1 MVGEQGGRERKEE
14 KLLAILTL
22 ALLLSNVDWGRVLA
36 SNTLEALLSL
46 VSTGLIYSAFMLIV
60 LEGLEIDFH
69 TIDGTVLILTG
80 ESMWLLTLFKFMV
93 SNLTQLLSDALLI
106 ILITMLSMTLGYI
119 EWRFVISKVQGR
131 MLVFKVRNVIITMS
145 DKGYITMR
153 VLLPL
158 VALVLK
164 LMMGK

>member
-1 MVGEQGGRERKEE
+1 MGINFGSARIRGRSSMVGEQGGRERKEE

-93 SNLTQLLSDALLI
+93 SNLTQLLSDA
-106 ILITMLSMTLGYI
+106 S
-119 EWRFVISKVQGR
+119 F
-131 MLVFKVRNVIITMS
+131 N
-145 DKGYITMR
+145 
-153 VLLPL
+153 
-158 VALVLK
+158 
-164 LMMGK
+164 

>member
-1 MVGEQGGRERKEE
+1 M
-14 KLLAILTL
+14 LTL
-22 ALLLSNVDWGRVLA
+22 ALPLSNVDWGRVLA

-93 SNLTQLLSDALLI
+93 SNLTQLLSNALFI
-106 ILITMLSMTLGYI
+106 ILITMLNMTLGYI
-119 EWRFVISKVQGR
+119 EWRFVISKVKGR
-131 MLVFKVRNVIITMS
+131 ILVLKVRNVIITMS
-145 DKGYITMR
+145 DKGYIAMR
-153 VLLPL
+153 VLFPL
-158 VALVLK
+158 VALVPK
-164 LMMGK
+164 LMMGG